1 MQFRDTE
8 TRSGISSM
16 SDSKLPQQIAKLPVR
31 VTVELGR
38 QRVPL
43 AQLCHLAPGSVLS
56 LSVRAAPQVKLMA
69 GRKILADGEAVSSGS
84 ILGFRLTDGHT
95 TIATQDRFA
104 S

>member
-16 SDSKLPQQIAKLPVR
+16 SDSSLPQQIAKVPVR

-56 LSVRAAPQVKLMA
+56 LSVPVSSQVKLMA
-69 GRKILADGEAVSSGS
+69 GRKILAEGEAVRSGS
-84 ILGFRLTDGHT
+84 TLGFCLTDGQA
-95 TIATQDRFA
+95 TIATRDRVA

>member
-1 MQFRDTE
+1 
-8 TRSGISSM
+8 M
-16 SDSKLPQQIAKLPVR
+16 SDLNLPQQIAKVPVR

-43 AQLCHLAPGSVLS
+43 AQLCQLVPGDVLS
-56 LSVRAAPQVKLMA
+56 LSVPAAPQIKLMA
-69 GRKILADGEAVSSGS
+69 GRKILAVGEAVRSGS
-84 ILGFRLTDGHT
+84 TLGFRLTDGHT